1 MKMNLRRI
9 AAWIL
14 TALLIVSCLPIQAI
28 GQGREEYSAPVSF
41 GNELDDGTD
50 ETKTL
55 TFSWDDAYDSYV
67 YDTTQFNTLATKP
80 YTLDVPI
87 GSTVEEAGLS
97 MPPIEIRNHS
107 ENDDE
112 TKYLSIYNWRNT
124 SAWNEQFTK
133 NSTIWGDAEYT
144 LVLELFAEDVTQVNF
159 NFICGLDDDRHNG
172 NCCRN

>member
-67 YDTTQFNTLATKP
+67 YDTTQFN
-80 YTLDVPI
+80 
-87 GSTVEEAGLS
+87 
-97 MPPIEIRNHS
+97 MPVRMNRHCVRWFVYFHPH
-107 ENDDE
+107 
-112 TKYLSIYNWRNT
+112 
-124 SAWNEQFTK
+124 
-133 NSTIWGDAEYT
+133 AE
-144 LVLELFAEDVTQVNF
+144 
-159 NFICGLDDDRHNG
+159 
-172 NCCRN
+172 